1 MSYFSNPLSFGDT
14 SRLKILKEIIMTF
27 IGGQGAQV
35 VINWGYDY
43 TQAYAKQIVTI
54 DSGSKTGYFGVSEY
68 ESDIVAR
75 PTSKWAE
82 YSASII
88 VDRPKTKTTG
98 SGTVVTIG
106 MDATINQNALSLQEV
121 NIQALIGRMI

>member
-1 MSYFSNPLSFGDT
+1 
-14 SRLKILKEIIMTF
+14 MTF

-43 TQAYAKQIVTI
+43 TQAYTKQIVTI
-54 DSGSKTGYFGVSEY
+54 DSGSKTAYFNVNEYNVS
-68 ESDIVAR
+68 S
-75 PTSKWAE
+75 SE
-82 YSASII
+82 YSASVI